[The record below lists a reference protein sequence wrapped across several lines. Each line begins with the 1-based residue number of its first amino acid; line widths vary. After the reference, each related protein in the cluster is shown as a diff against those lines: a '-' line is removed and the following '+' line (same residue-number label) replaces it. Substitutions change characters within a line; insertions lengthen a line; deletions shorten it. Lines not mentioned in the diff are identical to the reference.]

1 MVWGKRGVAAV
12 WILRLRRRSLRL
24 LAVLGAAA
32 ALAVANL
39 LAAVYLKADDFD
51 SVDLAALA
59 GRTIVVDP
67 GHGGVD
73 GGACGNGLNEKEINL
88 AIALK
93 LADVLRASGATVVLT
108 RDSDIDYYTRG
119 KGGKRND
126 LNRRVEIINEAGA
139 AAFVSI
145 HINAIRGSK
154 WFGAEVY
161 YNPKLPENRQL
172 AEVMQQA
179 LQDFPPG
186 NKRQAKQDSDI
197 IVLKDTTIPGVLVET
212 GFLSNPKE
220 AAMLADSNYQQKMV
234 ERIAKALAYHFAHN
248 VVR

>member
-1 MVWGKRGVAAV
+1 M
-12 WILRLRRRSLRL
+12 WIVRLRRQSLRL
-24 LAVLGAAA
+24 LAVIGAVA

-39 LAAVYLKADDFD
+39 LAVVYLKADDID
-51 SVDLAALA
+51 NANLAVLA
-59 GRTIVVDP
+59 GKTVAVDP

-73 GGACGNGLNEKEINL
+73 GGARGNGLNEKEVTL
-88 AIALK
+88 AIALR
-93 LADVLRASGATVVLT
+93 LADVLRANGATVVMT

-126 LNRRVEIINEAGA
+126 LNRRVEIINESGA
-139 AAFVSI
+139 AVFVSI
-145 HINAIRGSK
+145 HLNAIRGSK

-161 YNPKLPENRQL
+161 YNPKLPESRQL
-172 AEVMQQA
+172 AETMQQA

-212 GFLSNPKE
+212 GFLSNPGE
-220 AAMLADSNYQQKMV
+220 AAMLADGNYQQKMV
-234 ERIAKALAYHFAHN
+234 ERIARALAYHCAHN
-248 VVR
+248 VER

>member
-1 MVWGKRGVAAV
+1 MWVV
-12 WILRLRRRSLRL
+12 RLRRRSLRL
-24 LAVLGAAA
+24 LTVIGAVA

-39 LAAVYLKADDFD
+39 LATAYLKVDDID
-51 SVDLAALA
+51 SVDLANLA
-59 GRTIVVDP
+59 GRTIAVDP

-73 GGACGNGLNEKEINL
+73 GGANGNGINEKEVTL
-88 AIALK
+88 VIALK
-93 LADVLRASGATVVLT
+93 LADVLRANGATVILT

-139 AAFVSI
+139 AVFVSI

-161 YNPKLPENRQL
+161 YNPQLPENRQL
-172 AEVMQQA
+172 AEIMQQA

-186 NKRQAKQDSDI
+186 NRRQAKQDSDI

-212 GFLSNPKE
+212 GFLSNPAE
-220 AAMLADSNYQQKMV
+220 AAMLADAGYQQKMA
-234 ERIAKALAYHFAHN
+234 ERMAKALAYHFAHIA
-248 VVR
+248 VR